1 MPIYEYQCGACGKAH
16 ETLQGIN
23 EPALTD
29 CPACGQPALS
39 KLMSN
44 TSFQLKGSGWYVTDF
59 RDKGKPKAAE
69 NTAAPKNDAEAPA
82 PSTPS
87 TPSDKASSSCSD

>member
-1 MPIYEYQCGACGKAH
+1 MPIYEYQCAACGQTH
-16 ETLQGIN
+16 EALQGIN
-23 EPALTD
+23 EQVLTD
-29 CPACGQPALS
+29 CPACGKPSLS

-69 NTAAPKNDAEAPA
+69 NTAAPKNDAEVPA
-82 PSTPS
+82 PS
-87 TPSDKASSSCSD
+87 TPSDKASTSCSD